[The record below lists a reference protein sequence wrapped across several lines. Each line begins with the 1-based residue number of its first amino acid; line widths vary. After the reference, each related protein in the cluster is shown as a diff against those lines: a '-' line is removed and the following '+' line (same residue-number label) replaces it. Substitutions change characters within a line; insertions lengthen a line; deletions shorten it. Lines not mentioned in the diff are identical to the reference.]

1 MFNRWFLLSLVLL
14 MLTANRAASDDRALV
29 NQGFLKAEDYLELP
43 PKEQS
48 IYAMGL
54 VDGMYL
60 APVFDAPNEGKYLH
74 SLHECLSEMTN
85 RQVAAI
91 ITKFAKEHP
100 EKWHMGTN
108 ALAYQSL
115 RLVCPVPPSGQGQ

>member
-1 MFNRWFLLSLVLL
+1 MFNRWLLPSLLL
-14 MLTANRAASDDRALV
+14 MLTANLAASDDRALV
-29 NQGFLKAEDYLELP
+29 HEGFLKTADYLELEP
-43 PKEQS
+43 REQT

-60 APVFDAPNEGKYLH
+60 APVFDAPNEGQYLS
-74 SLHECLSEMTN
+74 SLHKCLSGMTN

-100 EKWHMGTN
+100 EDWNAGTN
-108 ALAYQSL
+108 SLAYQAL
-115 RLVCPVPPSGQGQ
+115 RRVCPVPPSVR